1 VKRLAPLQGRVLVV
15 EDQPLNREVA
25 EGMLKALGLEVDGA
39 ADGQQALEK
48 LAANS
53 YDVVL
58 LDCQMPVMDGFTAA
72 AEWRRREG
80 PNSRVPI
87 IALTADATASVRQ
100 ACLDAGMDDY
110 LGKPFNRASLHAV
123 IEPWLSRARA
133 SVPSPHETA
142 AIHSN

>member
-1 VKRLAPLQGRVLVV
+1 LAPLQGRVLVV

-25 EGMLKALGLEVDGA
+25 EGMLKALGLQVDGA

-48 LAANS
+48 LAATS

-72 AEWRRREG
+72 AEWRRREN
-80 PNSRVPI
+80 PNRRVPI
-87 IALTADATASVRQ
+87 IALTADATSSVRQ

-123 IEPWLSRARA
+123 IEPWLSRARV
-133 SVPSPHETA
+133 STSPPDETA
-142 AIHSN
+142 AIHSL